1 MNMKDRIL
9 TGFRDLSVLAG
20 FHGATM
26 DELSFRTG
34 ISKRTIYRYFK
45 SKDELVNAVA
55 DDFMAQTEQHVNTVL
70 ASEGNPVEKIGI
82 LISTMFQQLKF
93 LNPLIMRD
101 IQKYYPHIWSRIE
114 AFRARKIR
122 SVIENMLLA
131 ESRQGYF
138 RETIPAVFM
147 TAILSSIRDV
157 VNPAFILENG
167 LTVEKTAKTVF
178 EIFMY
183 GIVADEA
190 RKNSSPL
197 GCGNPETRSQE
208 SE

>member
-1 MNMKDRIL
+1 MKNRIL
-9 TGFRDLSVLAG
+9 SGFRDLSFTVG

-26 DELSFRTG
+26 DELSFQTG

-45 SKDELVNAVA
+45 SKDELVNAVV
-55 DDFMAQTEQHVNTVL
+55 DDLMALTEQHVNTVL
-70 ASEGNPVEKIGI
+70 ASEGNPVEKIAT
-82 LISTMFQQLKF
+82 LISTVFQNLKF

-131 ESRQGYF
+131 ETQQGYL

-147 TAILSSIRDV
+147 TALLSSIRDV

-167 LTVEKTAKTVF
+167 LT
-178 EIFMY
+178 
-183 GIVADEA
+183 
-190 RKNSSPL
+190 
-197 GCGNPETRSQE
+197 
-208 SE
+208 

>member
-1 MNMKDRIL
+1 MNMKERIL
-9 TGFRDLSVLAG
+9 AGFRDLSFTVG

-26 DELSFRTG
+26 DELSSQTG
-34 ISKRTIYRYFK
+34 ISKRTIYRYYK
-45 SKDELVNAVA
+45 SKDELVNAVV
-55 DDFMAQTEQHVNTVL
+55 DDFMAQTEQHFNAVL
-70 ASEGNPVEKIGI
+70 SSEGNPVEKISSF
-82 LISTMFQQLKF
+82 ISTMFQQLKF

-101 IQKYYPHIWSRIE
+101 IQKYYPHIWTRIE

-167 LTVEKTAKTVF
+167 LTVEKTARAVF
-178 EIFMY
+178 EIFLY
-183 GIVADEA
+183 GILSDEA
-190 RKNSSPL
+190 RKAYTEKPDL
-197 GCGNPETRSQE
+197 Q
-208 SE
+208 